1 MTEVRT
7 RDEAIALVDQALN
20 KWSTD
25 VAGLLTQAQSV
36 ARGACDEVESAV
48 RKRANDVAALSAL
61 LESASPEE
69 QRGIQAKLIRAQEA
83 SEQARRASLRVR
95 DVQAA
100 VARLTHV
107 HTTSTT
113 SQVASARSQLAAM
126 NRALEGY
133 RVGAGTFGG
142 GDSSHA
148 SSTRSL
154 GGSITA
160 SGLSSIDVNAADLE
174 ENPILD
180 DHGTQ
185 GRFGKGGL
193 SRADYRW
200 AVQTWNDTVGP
211 GVASGKTR
219 DDYVER
225 DMRSNAQPLR
235 RTADVFDM
243 FLGSDHIRA
252 ERRTDGSLN
261 IINGRHRLLIARELG
276 IKHLPGEVH

>member
-7 RDEAIALVDQALN
+7 RDEAIAVVDQALHR
-20 KWSTD
+20 WSTD
-25 VAGLLTQAQSV
+25 VGGLLQQARSV
-36 ARGACDEVESAV
+36 ARAACDEVESAV
-48 RKRANDVAALSAL
+48 RNRANEVAALSAL

-69 QRGIQAKLIRAQEA
+69 KRGLQAKLIRAREA
-83 SEQARRASLRVR
+83 SEQARRASVRVE
-95 DVQAA
+95 DVRAA
-100 VARLTHV
+100 VGELIKG

-113 SQVASARSQLAAM
+113 SQVAVARSQLAAM

-133 RVGAGTFGG
+133 RVGAGTLGG
-142 GDSSHA
+142 GESSHA
-148 SSTRSL
+148 HATRSP
-154 GGSITA
+154 GGSIQ
-160 SGLSSIDVNAADLE
+160 GGELSSVDVSAADLD

-211 GVASGKTR
+211 GVARGRTR
-219 DDYVER
+219 DDYAER

-235 RTADVFDM
+235 RTADVYDM
-243 FLGSDHIRA
+243 FLGSERIRV
-252 ERRTDGSLN
+252 ERRTDGSFN

-276 IKHLPGEVH
+276 IKHLPGEVR